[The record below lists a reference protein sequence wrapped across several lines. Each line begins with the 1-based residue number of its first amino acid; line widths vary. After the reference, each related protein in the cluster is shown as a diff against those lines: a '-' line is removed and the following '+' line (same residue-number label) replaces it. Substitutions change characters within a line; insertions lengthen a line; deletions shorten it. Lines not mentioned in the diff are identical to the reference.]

1 MNDHIE
7 KTILHGY
14 LDNELDP
21 ARSLEIE
28 SHLQE
33 CQACARNYQN
43 LQILRSVVRNR
54 LPYYRTPMQL
64 RKRVDSMVKENRK
77 EEQPRLQLTKLWPWL
92 GLGFGASVALAT
104 LIFLS
109 FVAPLW
115 KVPAENDLV
124 QEVLSSHVR
133 SLMANH
139 LTDVVSTDLHTVKPW
154 FNSKLDFS
162 PTVKDL
168 AQAGFPLVGGRLDY
182 IDKRPVAAL
191 VFQHQKHLINL
202 FTWPIYGEKEEK
214 IKNIEKQGYHVLH
227 WSQSGMEYW
236 AISDLNEL
244 ELQKFVRLYQ

>member
-1 MNDHIE
+1 MSEHIE

-28 SHLQE
+28 SHLHD
-33 CQACARNYQN
+33 CQDCARNYQN
-43 LQILRSVVRNR
+43 LQAFQSAVQSR
-54 LPYYRTPMQL
+54 LPYYRAPLQL
-64 RKRVDSMVKENRK
+64 RKRVDSIIKGNRK
-77 EEQPRLQLTKLWPWL
+77 EEQPRVEQTKLWPWL
-92 GLGFGASVALAT
+92 GLGLGVSLALVT
-104 LIFLS
+104 LIFFS
-109 FVAPLW
+109 FVTPLW
-115 KVPAENDLV
+115 KFPAENVLV
-124 QEVLSSHVR
+124 QEILSSHVR

-154 FNSKLDFS
+154 FSSKLDFS

-168 AQAGFPLVGGRLDY
+168 TQAGFPLVGGRLDY

-202 FTWPIYGEKEEK
+202 FTWPAYHEKEQMM
-214 IKNIEKQGYHVLH
+214 KNIEKQGYHLLH

-236 AISDLNEL
+236 AVSDLNEQ
-244 ELQKFVRLYQ
+244 ELLDFVRLYQ